1 MSSGTLPIAD
11 VSKQTSPALAGLN
24 SQEPAKVST
33 AYAVPVDNYE
43 PSAAVVV
50 AM

>member
-1 MSSGTLPIAD
+1 LGSRRSLNLRIGI
-11 VSKQTSPALAGLN
+11 SPALAGLN